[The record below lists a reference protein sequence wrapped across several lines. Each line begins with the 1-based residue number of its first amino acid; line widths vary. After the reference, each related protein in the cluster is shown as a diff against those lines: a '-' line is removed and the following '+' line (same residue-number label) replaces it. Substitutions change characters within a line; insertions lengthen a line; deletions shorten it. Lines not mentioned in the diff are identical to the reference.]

1 MNTESSKPKAPQT
14 CKKAPPPV
22 QGVVAVA
29 RTLQA
34 LSLMPLHALAEGRNQ
49 SIPSL
54 LQDMTGLSKA
64 RISQGNLDA
73 IRPSTQVKVDR
84 HLEELLQ
91 EQFKSDPEGLQHLR
105 SKIAAAPAT
114 RSGEQ
119 APLAGWVHQLEF
131 LPWIPLPITKGVAL
145 AIDEL
150 LEALLTCCR
159 DDDFRGFKCVL
170 LAHFEHHGL
179 PVRAIGQMASE
190 PAPENQL
197 ATLHAIADWEQ
208 SDNWTRQLA
217 EYLYWDLIS
226 SLDAEW
232 NSHYFAGRQTKPLFP
247 LVMVRP
253 QDGLLESMKV
263 ASRKNIF
270 FKPVRRLL
278 EFLYALA
285 FYFRY
290 KRWPTQAPKP
300 KTLAGILYRPGS
312 QELAEERLISN
323 YFDGTTKVILDLVLE
338 HWGQLLQHFMPAHL
352 ESKRPNPPLPM
363 IMLALQWQTLLV
375 QNKGRSFFVPD
386 MKTYE
391 TLWDLRSRQWATLQ
405 TQQDMGILKAG
416 QPSRQTID
424 WPAWSFSQSSSSC

>member
-14 CKKAPPPV
+14 CKKAQPPPK
-22 QGVVAVA
+22 GVVAVE

-54 LQDMTGLSKA
+54 LHYMTGLSKA
-64 RISQGNLDA
+64 RISQGNLNA
-73 IRPSTQVKVDR
+73 IRPSTQVKVER
-84 HLEELLQ
+84 HWEKLLQ
-91 EQFKSDPEGLQHLR
+91 EQLKDDPEGLQYLR
-105 SKIAAAPAT
+105 SKIAAAPET
-114 RSGEQ
+114 RSGEH
-119 APLAGWVHQLEF
+119 APLAGWVYQLEF

-145 AIDEL
+145 TIDEL
-150 LEALLTCCR
+150 LEALLTCCH

-190 PAPENQL
+190 PALENQL
-197 ATLHAIADWEQ
+197 STLHAIADWEQ

-217 EYLYWDLIS
+217 EHLYWDLIS

-247 LVMVRP
+247 LVMARP
-253 QDGLLESMKV
+253 QEGLLESMKA

-270 FKPVRRLL
+270 FKPVRRLF

-290 KRWPTQAPKP
+290 KRWPPNAPKP

-312 QELAEERLISN
+312 QELADESLISN
-323 YFDGTTKVILDLVLE
+323 YFDGTTKVTLDLVLE
-338 HWGQLLQHFMPAHL
+338 HWG
-352 ESKRPNPPLPM
+352 
-363 IMLALQWQTLLV
+363 
-375 QNKGRSFFVPD
+375 
-386 MKTYE
+386 
-391 TLWDLRSRQWATLQ
+391 
-405 TQQDMGILKAG
+405 
-416 QPSRQTID
+416 
-424 WPAWSFSQSSSSC
+424 